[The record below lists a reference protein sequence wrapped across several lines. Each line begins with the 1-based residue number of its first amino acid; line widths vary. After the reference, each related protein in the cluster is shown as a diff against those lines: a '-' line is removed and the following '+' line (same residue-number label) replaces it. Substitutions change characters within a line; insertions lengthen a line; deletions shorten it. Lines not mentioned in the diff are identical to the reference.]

1 MWRWTGDDAFRDDM
15 YAFAVRNMH
24 YVVEQLDADGDGWP
38 EGLGNVERTRH
49 GRGEARQHGLHDPRA
64 VRPRRPGRRKGDAA
78 TRAWARGQAR
88 RLRDRASRRPGGWPG
103 VPGYA
108 DSLDDPGNVEEAYQR
123 HWIGVT
129 PMEAE
134 LRPKDGRVRPGLA
147 DADHGERGPRRAREP
162 GCFSTGTSASS
173 TRGVP
178 GCDNGPGRHGRALDL
193 HAQHGDHGGRRG
205 QLRPARPGPAAA
217 LHRRPTAR
225 LQLPDP
231 DEQPGAMPGD
241 RAVARLH
248 GRSIDRPFYD
258 RAMVLQ
264 AWGTYGTLWPVVHQ
278 QLGVRPDMGRRR
290 LEVTPQVPA
299 GQSRVAGSN
308 IRLAGGAVDVTATHS
323 GSTYTTRV
331 ALGVPLSG
339 FTIGHTLPRGSQV
352 AGATLDGS
360 PVAYTTVT
368 SNRGVEVLVNAP
380 TSGTHELVVTS
391 R

>member
-1 MWRWTGDDAFRDDM
+1 
-15 YAFAVRNMH
+15 
-24 YVVEQLDADGDGWP
+24 
-38 EGLGNVERTRH
+38 
-49 GRGEARQHGLHDPRA
+49 
-64 VRPRRPGRRKGDAA
+64 
-78 TRAWARGQAR
+78 
-88 RLRDRASRRPGGWPG
+88 
-103 VPGYA
+103 
-108 DSLDDPGNVEEAYQR
+108 
-123 HWIGVT
+123 
-129 PMEAE
+129 
-134 LRPKDGRVRPGLA
+134 
-147 DADHGERGPRRAREP
+147 
-162 GCFSTGTSASS
+162 
-173 TRGVP
+173 
-178 GCDNGPGRHGRALDL
+178 
-193 HAQHGDHGGRRG
+193 
-205 QLRPARPGPAAA
+205 
-217 LHRRPTAR
+217 
-225 LQLPDP
+225 
-231 DEQPGAMPGD
+231 
-241 RAVARLH
+241 
-248 GRSIDRPFYD
+248 
-258 RAMVLQ
+258 MVLQ

-290 LEVTPQVPA
+290 LEVTPQVPG